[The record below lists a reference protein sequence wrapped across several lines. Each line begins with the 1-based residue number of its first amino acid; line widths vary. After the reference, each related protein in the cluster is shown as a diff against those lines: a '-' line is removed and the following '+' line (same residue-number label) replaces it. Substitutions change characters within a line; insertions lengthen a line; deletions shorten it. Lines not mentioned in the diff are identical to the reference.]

1 MNNTQMIISVASG
14 KGGTGKTFVATNLAL
29 SIEKEV
35 YPVRNKSPE
44 ATAPSTMG
52 ISNGVQFL
60 DCDVEEP
67 DGHIFLKPTITES
80 QPVNIPIPQVDQ
92 EKCNACG
99 ICVKV
104 CQFNAL
110 ALVKEKV
117 LVFPELCKGCGGCS
131 LLCPQKAIKEVGRP
145 IGVIEKGRAGEI
157 EFIQGRL
164 NISEIQAVPI
174 IRRLKR
180 EIRKDKITIIDIS
193 PGTSCP
199 MVESIRGSDFCILV
213 TEPTPFGLHDLKMA
227 VEVVKKLKIPFG
239 VIINRD
245 SIGDKR
251 VEQFC
256 SKNNISILLKIPYS
270 KEIAFAYS
278 KGTPIIEEKPEYK
291 EKFKDLFERI
301 SSGN

>member
-1 MNNTQMIISVASG
+1 M
-14 KGGTGKTFVATNLAL
+14 
-29 SIEKEV
+29 
-35 YPVRNKSPE
+35 
-44 ATAPSTMG
+44 
-52 ISNGVQFL
+52 
-60 DCDVEEP
+60 EEP

-117 LVFPELCKGCGGCS
+117 LIFPALCKGCGGCS
-131 LLCPQKAIKEVGRP
+131 LLCPQKAISEVERS
-145 IGVIEKGRAGEI
+145 IGVVEKGKVGKI
-157 EFIQGRL
+157 DFVQGRL
-164 NISEIQAVPI
+164 NVGEAQAVPI
-174 IRRLKR
+174 IRRLKK
-180 EIRKDKITIIDIS
+180 EVKKNKITIIDVS

-213 TEPTPFGLHDLKMA
+213 TEPTPFGLHDLRMA

-239 VIINRD
+239 VLINRD
-245 SIGDKR
+245 GIGDKK
-251 VEQFC
+251 VEEFC
-256 SKNNISILLKIPYS
+256 RENKISVLLKIPYS

-278 KGTPIIEEKPEYK
+278 KGTPIIQEKPGYK
-291 EKFKDLFERI
+291 EKFKELFDSI
-301 SSGN
+301 KTK

>member
-1 MNNTQMIISVASG
+1 MIISVASG

-29 SIEKEV
+29 SIK
-35 YPVRNKSPE
+35 N
-44 ATAPSTMG
+44 A
-52 ISNGVQFL
+52 QFL

-110 ALVKEKV
+110 ALVKKKV

-145 IGVIEKGRAGEI
+145 IGVIEKGKAGEI
-157 EFIQGRL
+157 DFIQGRL
-164 NISEIQAVPI
+164 NVGEAQAVPI

-180 EIRKDKITIIDIS
+180 EIKKDKIVIIDIS

-199 MVESIRGSDFCILV
+199 MVESIRGSNFCLLV

-245 SIGDKR
+245 GIGDKK
-251 VEQFC
+251 VEEFC
-256 SKNNISILLKIPYS
+256 LKNKISVLLKIPYS

-291 EKFKDLFERI
+291 EKFKELFRKV
-301 SSGN
+301 SHGD

>member
-1 MNNTQMIISVASG
+1 MIISVASG

-29 SIEKEV
+29 SIK
-35 YPVRNKSPE
+35 N
-44 ATAPSTMG
+44 
-52 ISNGVQFL
+52 VQFL

-80 QPVNIPIPQVDQ
+80 QPINIPIPQVDQ
-92 EKCNACG
+92 EMCNACG

-117 LVFPELCKGCGGCS
+117 LIFPQLCKGCGGCS
-131 LLCPQKAIKEVGRP
+131 LLCPQKAISEVGHP
-145 IGVIEKGRAGEI
+145 IGVMEKGKAGEI

-164 NISEIQAVPI
+164 NVGEAQAVPI

-180 EIRKDKITIIDIS
+180 EITRLPARLPTREARQGGNKITIIDVS

-227 VEVVKKLKIPFG
+227 VEVIKELKIPFG

-245 SIGDKR
+245 GIGDEK
-251 VEQFC
+251 VEKFC
-256 SKNNISILLKIPYS
+256 RENKISVLLKIPYS

-278 KGTPIIEEKPEYK
+278 KGTPIIEENPEYK
-291 EKFKDLFERI
+291 EKFKELFRKV
-301 SSGN
+301 SHGD

>member
-1 MNNTQMIISVASG
+1 MNNSGMIISVASG

-35 YPVRNKSPE
+35 
-44 ATAPSTMG
+44 
-52 ISNGVQFL
+52 QFL

-80 QPVNIPIPQVDQ
+80 QSVNIPIPQVDE

-99 ICVKV
+99 ICVTV

-117 LVFPELCKGCGGCS
+117 LIFPQLCKGCGGCS
-131 LLCPQKAIKEVGRP
+131 LLCPQKAIKEVERP
-145 IGVIEKGRAGEI
+145 IGVVEKGKAGKI

-164 NISEIQAVPI
+164 NIGEAQAVPI

-180 EIRKDKITIIDIS
+180 EIRKNKITIIDVS

-227 VEVVKKLKIPFG
+227 VEVVKELKISFG

-245 SIGDKR
+245 GIGDKK
-251 VEQFC
+251 VEDYC
-256 SKNNISILLKIPYS
+256 LETKIPILLKIPYS

-278 KGTPIIEEKPEYK
+278 KGTPVIEEKPEYK
-291 EKFKDLFERI
+291 EKFKKLFERI
-301 SSGN
+301 SSGD

>member
-1 MNNTQMIISVASG
+1 MNNSQVIISVASG

-29 SIEKEV
+29 SIK
-35 YPVRNKSPE
+35 
-44 ATAPSTMG
+44 
-52 ISNGVQFL
+52 NGVQFL

-67 DGHIFLKPTITES
+67 DAHIFLKPTLTES
-80 QPVNIPIPQVDQ
+80 QSVNIPVPQVDQ

-117 LVFPELCKGCGGCS
+117 LIFPELCKGCGGCS
-131 LLCPQKAIKEVGRP
+131 LLCPQKAIREIERP
-145 IGVIEKGRAGEI
+145 IGVVEQGKAGEI
-157 EFIQGRL
+157 DFIQGRL
-164 NISEIQAVPI
+164 NVGEAQAVPI
-174 IRRLKR
+174 IRRLKA
-180 EIRKDKITIIDIS
+180 ETKKDKVVIIDVS

-199 MVESIRGSDFCILV
+199 MVESIRGSNFCLLV

-245 SIGDKR
+245 GIGDER
-251 VEQFC
+251 VEEFC
-256 SKNNISILLKIPYS
+256 RENKILVLLKIPYS

-278 KGTPIIEEKPEYK
+278 KGTPIIEERPEYK
-291 EKFKDLFERI
+291 AKFKELFKRVFHD
-301 SSGN
+301 N

>member
-1 MNNTQMIISVASG
+1 MIISVASG
-14 KGGTGKTFVATNLAL
+14 KGGTGKTFIATNLAL
-29 SIEKEV
+29 SL
-35 YPVRNKSPE
+35 RN
-44 ATAPSTMG
+44 
-52 ISNGVQFL
+52 VQFL

-99 ICVKV
+99 ICIQV
-104 CQFNAL
+104 CHFNAL
-110 ALVKEKV
+110 VLVKEKV

-131 LLCPQKAIKEVGRP
+131 LLCPQKAISEVGHP
-145 IGVIEKGRAGEI
+145 IGVVEKGKAGEI

-164 NISEIQAVPI
+164 NVGEAQAVPI
-174 IRRLKR
+174 IRRLRK
-180 EIRKDKITIIDIS
+180 EITRLPTRQERNRVTIIDVS

-245 SIGDKR
+245 GIGDEK
-251 VEQFC
+251 VEEFC
-256 SKNNISILLKIPYS
+256 LKNKIPILLKIPYS

-278 KGTPIIEEKPEYK
+278 KGIPIIQERPEYK
-291 EKFKDLFERI
+291 EKFKELFNSIKTE
-301 SSGN
+301 

>member
-1 MNNTQMIISVASG
+1 MNNSQVIISVASG

-29 SIEKEV
+29 SIK
-35 YPVRNKSPE
+35 
-44 ATAPSTMG
+44 
-52 ISNGVQFL
+52 NGVQFL

-67 DGHIFLKPTITES
+67 DAHIFLKPTLTES
-80 QPVNIPIPQVDQ
+80 QSVNIPVPQVDQ

-117 LVFPELCKGCGGCS
+117 LIFPELCKGCGGCS
-131 LLCPQKAIKEVGRP
+131 LLCPQKAIREIERP
-145 IGVIEKGRAGEI
+145 IGVVEQGKAGEI
-157 EFIQGRL
+157 DFIQGRL
-164 NISEIQAVPI
+164 NVGEAQAVPI
-174 IRRLKR
+174 IRRLKA
-180 EIRKDKITIIDIS
+180 ETKKDKVVIIDVS

-199 MVESIRGSDFCILV
+199 MVESIRGSNFCLLV

-227 VEVVKKLKIPFG
+227 VKELKIPFG

-245 SIGDKR
+245 GIGDER
-251 VEQFC
+251 VEEFC
-256 SKNNISILLKIPYS
+256 RENKILVLLKIPYS

-291 EKFKDLFERI
+291 AKFQDLLNSIRTK
-301 SSGN
+301 

>member
-1 MNNTQMIISVASG
+1 MIISVASG

-29 SIEKEV
+29 TIK
-35 YPVRNKSPE
+35 N
-44 ATAPSTMG
+44 
-52 ISNGVQFL
+52 VQFL

-67 DGHIFLKPTITES
+67 DAYIFLKPIISES

-110 ALVKEKV
+110 ALVKEKI

-131 LLCPQKAIKEVGRP
+131 LLCPQKAIEEIKRP
-145 IGVIEKGRAGEI
+145 VGVIERGKAKDI

-164 NISEIQAVPI
+164 NIGEAQAVPI
-174 IRRLKR
+174 IRRLKE
-180 EIRKDKITIIDIS
+180 EIEKAKIVIIDVS

-199 MVESIRGSDFCILV
+199 MVESIRGSDFCLLV

-245 SIGDKR
+245 GIGNKK
-251 VEQFC
+251 VEEFC
-256 SKNNISILLKIPYS
+256 RKNKISVLLKIPYS

-291 EKFKDLFERI
+291 EKFKNLFERI
-301 SSGN
+301 SSGD

>member
-1 MNNTQMIISVASG
+1 MIISVASG

-29 SIEKEV
+29 SIK
-35 YPVRNKSPE
+35 
-44 ATAPSTMG
+44 
-52 ISNGVQFL
+52 NGVQFL

-67 DGHIFLKPTITES
+67 DAHIFLKPTLTES
-80 QPVNIPIPQVDQ
+80 QSVNIPVPQVDQ

-117 LVFPELCKGCGGCS
+117 LVFPGLCKGCGGCS
-131 LLCPQKAIKEVGRP
+131 LLCPQKAISEVERP
-145 IGVIEKGRAGEI
+145 IGVVEKGKAGEI

-164 NISEIQAVPI
+164 NVGEAQAVPI

-180 EIRKDKITIIDIS
+180 KIRKDKIVIIDIS

-227 VEVVKKLKIPFG
+227 VEVAKKLKIPFG
-239 VIINRD
+239 VLINRD
-245 SIGDKR
+245 GIGDEK
-251 VEQFC
+251 VEKFC
-256 SKNNISILLKIPYS
+256 LNNKIPILLKIPYS
-270 KEIAFAYS
+270 KAIAFAYS
-278 KGTPIIEEKPEYK
+278 KGTPIIEERPKYK
-291 EKFKDLFERI
+291 EKFRNLFERI
-301 SSGN
+301 SSGD

>member
-1 MNNTQMIISVASG
+1 MIISVASG

-29 SIEKEV
+29 SIEREV
-35 YPVRNKSPE
+35 YPVPINRD
-44 ATAPSTMG
+44 
-52 ISNGVQFL
+52 GVQFL

-67 DGHIFLKPTITES
+67 DGHIFLKPTLTES
-80 QPVNIPIPQVDQ
+80 QPVNIPIPRVDQ

-131 LLCPQKAIKEVGRP
+131 LLCPQKAISEVERP
-145 IGVIEKGRAGEI
+145 IGVMEKGKAGEI
-157 EFIQGRL
+157 DFIRGRL

-174 IRRLKR
+174 IRKLKR
-180 EIRKDKITIIDIS
+180 EIKKNKIVIIDVS

-199 MVESIRGSDFCILV
+199 MVESIRGSDFCTLV

-245 SIGDKR
+245 GIGDEK
-251 VEQFC
+251 VEEFC
-256 SKNNISILLKIPYS
+256 RENKIPILLKIPYS
-270 KEIAFAYS
+270 KDIAFAYS
-278 KGTPIIEEKPEYK
+278 KGAPIIEEKSEYK
-291 EKFKDLFERI
+291 AKFKELFNSIRTLI
-301 SSGN
+301 ITRMSTD